1 MINIPLLVK
10 TYLQIA
16 IAEKKQREL
25 DAMSAEIIN
34 YGIIR
39 DLVNSA
45 AHGVVISV
53 TFKDGTKLDIKR
65 TDEFDK
71 LQKSYTEA
79 F

>member
-1 MINIPLLVK
+1 MINVPLLVK

-16 IAEKKQREL
+16 DAEKKQREL
-25 DAMSAEIIN
+25 DAMTAETIN

-39 DLVNSA
+39 DLINSA
-45 AHGVVISV
+45 YHGVVISV

-71 LQKSYTEA
+71 LQQKYTEA

>member
-1 MINIPLLVK
+1 
-10 TYLQIA
+10 
-16 IAEKKQREL
+16 L
-25 DAMSAEIIN
+25 DAMCADPVN
-34 YGIIR
+34 YAIIR

-45 AHGVVISV
+45 YHGVVISV

-71 LQKSYTEA
+71 LQQKYTEA